1 MGAVHYKVIRG
12 IEYAYDVRSYWSKE
26 EKKNKKETTYLGR
39 VIDKKNGIYVKT
51 RENTAA
57 KKQTEKLILNFGD
70 TNCLK
75 SRPFLYLRLDN
86 H

>member
-39 VIDKKNGIYVKT
+39 VIDKKTVFT
-51 RENTAA
+51 
-57 KKQTEKLILNFGD
+57 
-70 TNCLK
+70 
-75 SRPFLYLRLDN
+75 
-86 H
+86 